1 MVSGIQRARNQTV
14 CATKTKFANYPFAI
28 DEFGGEMNKK
38 KCSRHLMVLCC
49 CAVMMLAHTTFEVRG
64 QGDRWAG
71 RTITGIA
78 YFVSGV
84 RTAQSRQF
92 SLIINRLTTAAE
104 VQELNQTLQSGGQDE
119 LLRVLSK
126 MNAGRITIGNGV
138 GITANAIIA
147 TQQDNGTKL
156 IVLYER
162 NVRFAE
168 LRSGARS
175 ENYRFGYAELFIG
188 TGGNQGMLI
197 PAAKIRLRDGN
208 TWEVEDF
215 GTFPARL
222 MGLKV
227 HGRGPR

>member
-1 MVSGIQRARNQTV
+1 MSVWPLTAGA
-14 CATKTKFANYPFAI
+14 YP
-28 DEFGGEMNKK
+28 GGMMNKT
-38 KCSRHLMVLCC
+38 SFRQLGVLCC
-49 CAVMMLAHTTFEVRG
+49 ALVFILSQTTFEVRG

-84 RTAQSRQF
+84 RAAQSRQF

-104 VQELNQTLQSGGQDE
+104 VQELNQALQSGGQDD

-162 NVRFAE
+162 NVQFAE

-197 PAAKIRLRDGN
+197 PAAKIRLRDGT